1 MIGTPGQPRSPAPS
15 SAHLSLETGTIL
27 PGGGSNPPFAMRS
40 APAHPAAPRDH
51 LSHAPGVTLAAGAR
65 ATADRHTDLSHP
77 PGPAPAPGPPTHL
90 SRTPAGL
97 SLGPALAA
105 LLACRPDP
113 VVHAPPAPTPAAPRP
128 VAADPCADVP
138 PPRDFPA
145 ARARVDELLRCGDGP
160 RALAV
165 YADNLQRD
173 PQPQWAH
180 ALATLALAEA
190 TPELARAALLALDRD
205 SAARP
210 VGLAL
215 LAIAAYE
222 ARGEDSELTQAR
234 ENFQA
239 ALARAPEDPYALG
252 VALRHALAVADREP
266 ERLVLAEDLCRRRLR
281 APRARAARDPVPEAS
296 PSPADPASHGAA
308 VLAAT
313 CARVAILSEEPG
325 EARRRFA
332 LALELDPLDAATRL
346 RWAAAELA
354 ASNDAAAAD
363 LYQAATAAPAARDR
377 YAAWLGLGVARIRRH
392 DRPGA
397 EAAYRSAA
405 AVRGVQPGDP
415 PTTLPPELQFNL
427 GTLLAGSDDRTTRAE
442 ARALLQA
449 YLAQDSADQP
459 RRLRCQQLLLELRE

>member
-1 MIGTPGQPRSPAPS
+1 MIGSPEPPP
-15 SAHLSLETGTIL
+15 AHLSHETGTTT
-27 PGGGSNPPFAMRS
+27 PGGGSNPRTTMRP
-40 APAHPAAPRDH
+40 APAHPAAPRER
-51 LSHAPGVTLAAGAR
+51 LALGPGATPTLAAR
-65 ATADRHTDLSHP
+65 AHLPRRTSHLP
-77 PGPAPAPGPPTHL
+77 
-90 SRTPAGL
+90 
-97 SLGPALAA
+97 LGPALAA
-105 LLACRPDP
+105 VLACRPDP
-113 VVHAPPAPTPAAPRP
+113 VAHAPTSPRAPAPRAA
-128 VAADPCADVP
+128 AADPCADAA

-145 ARARVDELLRCGDGP
+145 ARARVDALLRCGDGP

-165 YADNLQRD
+165 YADNLRRD
-173 PQPQWAH
+173 PQPRWAH

-205 SAARP
+205 GAARP

-222 ARGEDSELTQAR
+222 TRGEVRELTQAR

-266 ERLVLAEDLCRRRLR
+266 ERLVLAEDLCRRRLAAPRTR
-281 APRARAARDPVPEAS
+281 APRDPVPEAS
-296 PSPADPASHGAA
+296 PSPTDPASHGAA

-313 CARVAILSEEPG
+313 CARVALLSEEPG

-332 LALELDPLDAATRL
+332 LALDLDPQDATTRL

-363 LYQAATAAPAARDR
+363 HYQAATAAPAARDR

-397 EAAYRSAA
+397 ETAYRNAA
-405 AVRGVQPGDP
+405 AVRGVRPGDP

-449 YLAQDSADQP
+449 YLAHDSADQP